1 MKKFTKL
8 LGIVLIM
15 ALVMSMGAIAL
26 AAEGDVTNTP
36 VNTGSF
42 TITITKDTTDKAA
55 HTYGAYQIFK
65 GDLAETE
72 GADGT
77 TAKKVLSNIEWGSGI
92 DTTKVSA
99 LITELNAIEGI
110 TIASGANAAAV
121 AKAIGDA
128 GLENDSAKA
137 QAVADAFNKA
147 LSSTTAGAGTI
158 AADATSGT
166 ITGLNAGYYL
176 IKDTADVDGEGALTR
191 FMLEVVS
198 NVAVTEKA
206 SVPSLTKKVKEKNDT
221 TGEESGWQDAADYDI
236 GDTIPYQIT
245 GTLPSKFAEFD
256 TYKTYTIT
264 DTLSAGLTA
273 PAASGITVKVGE
285 ADVTSHFDI
294 TITGEATAVQTIII
308 ALKTGEDLKTWT
320 SPALTKDSTFV
331 VDYTATLNTS
341 AVIGSEGNP
350 NTAKLEFSNNPNYNG
365 DGDTGTTPEDK
376 VIVFTYEIKALK
388 VEPTS
393 DAAIDQTAY
402 NALTDAEKADYVKV
416 GDKWQKTQAL
426 SGAGFTLYKKVPAGT
441 EGATDGYLKIGNE
454 ITGVTTFE
462 FKGTDAGEYKL
473 VETTVPAGYNKCADI
488 TFTVAATYDTVSAD
502 PKLKT
507 LTVTPETAGFVVEST
522 STTTDDVTTTTFS
535 GNITGKVL
543 NQSGTVLPST
553 GGIGTTIFYV
563 VGSILVVAAGVLLIT
578 KKRMSREG

>member
-1 MKKFTKL
+1 MKMFKSASKL
-8 LGIVLIM
+8 LGIVLMI
-15 ALVMSMGAIAL
+15 ALVMGMGTMAL
-26 AAEGDVTNTP
+26 AADGDTP
-36 VNTGSF
+36 TTY
-42 TITITKDTTDKAA
+42 TITITKDTSDKAA
-55 HTYGAYQIFK
+55 HTYGAFQIFK
-65 GDLAETE
+65 GDLDEKTE
-72 GADGT
+72 GAT
-77 TAKKVLSNIEWGSGI
+77 STKTLSNIQWGDDITPSE
-92 DTTKVSA
+92 T
-99 LITELNAIEGI
+99 LITAINTALGL
-110 TIASGANAAAV
+110 TGDTALASDASAAAV
-121 AKAIGDA
+121 AKAISDKS
-128 GLENDSAKA
+128 LTFDSAGA
-137 QAVADAFNKA
+137 QALADAFNAA
-147 LSSTTAGAGTI
+147 LKTTPSKTGTI
-158 AADATSGT
+158 AVDATSGT

-206 SVPSLTKKVKEKNDT
+206 SVPTLTKKVKEKNDT
-221 TGEESGWQDAADYDI
+221 TGSESGWQDAADYDI

-264 DTLSAGLTA
+264 DILSAGLTA
-273 PAASGITVKVGE
+273 PAKSGITVKVGE
-285 ADVTSHFDI
+285 TDVTSHFDI
-294 TITGEATAVQTIII
+294 TITGAGTEEQVITIK
-308 ALKTGEDLKTWT
+308 LNDDEDLKKWT

-331 VDYTATLNTS
+331 VNYTATLNTS

-388 VEPTS
+388 VEP
-393 DAAIDQTAY
+393 DGAAIDQTAY
-402 NALTDAEKADYVKV
+402 EALTAEQKADYVKV
-416 GDKWQKTQAL
+416 GDKWQKTKAL
-426 SGAGFTLYKKVPAGT
+426 NGAGFTLYKKVPAGT

-454 ITGVTTFE
+454 ITGVTTFQ

-473 VETTVPAGYNKCADI
+473 VETTVPAGYNKCDDI
-488 TFTVAATYDTVSAD
+488 TFTVEATYDTDSAD

-507 LTVTPETAGFVVEST
+507 LTVSPETAGFVVEST

-543 NQSGTVLPST
+543 NQKGTVLPST
-553 GGIGTTIFYV
+553 GGIGTTLFYAIGGVMVLAAV
-563 VGSILVVAAGVLLIT
+563 VMLIA
-578 KKRMSREG
+578 KKRVG

>member
-1 MKKFTKL
+1 MKMFKSASKL
-8 LGIVLIM
+8 LGIVLMI
-15 ALVMSMGAIAL
+15 ALVMGMGTMAL
-26 AAEGDVTNTP
+26 AADGDTP
-36 VNTGSF
+36 TTY
-42 TITITKDTTDKAA
+42 TITITKDTSDKAA
-55 HTYGAYQIFK
+55 HTYGAFQIFK
-65 GDLAETE
+65 GDLDEKTE
-72 GADGT
+72 GAT
-77 TAKKVLSNIEWGSGI
+77 STKTLSNIQWGDDITPSE
-92 DTTKVSA
+92 T
-99 LITELNAIEGI
+99 LITAINTALGL
-110 TIASGANAAAV
+110 TGDTALASDASAAAV
-121 AKAIGDA
+121 AKAISDKS
-128 GLENDSAKA
+128 LTFDSAGA
-137 QAVADAFNKA
+137 QALADAFNAA
-147 LSSTTAGAGTI
+147 LKTTPSKTGTI
-158 AADATSGT
+158 AVDATSGT

-206 SVPSLTKKVKEKNDT
+206 SVPTLTKKVKEKNDT
-221 TGEESGWQDAADYDI
+221 TGSESGWQDAADYDI

-264 DTLSAGLTA
+264 DILSAGLTA
-273 PAASGITVKVGE
+273 PAKSGITVKVGE
-285 ADVTSHFDI
+285 TDVTSHFDI
-294 TITGEATAVQTIII
+294 TITGAGTEEQVITIK
-308 ALKTGEDLKTWT
+308 LNDDEDLKKWT

-331 VDYTATLNTS
+331 VNYTATLNTS

-388 VEPTS
+388 VEP
-393 DAAIDQTAY
+393 DGAAIDQTAY
-402 NALTDAEKADYVKV
+402 EALTAEQKADYVKV
-416 GDKWQKTQAL
+416 GDKWQKTKAL
-426 SGAGFTLYKKVPAGT
+426 NGAGFTLYKKVPAGT

-454 ITGVTTFE
+454 ITGVTTFQ

-473 VETTVPAGYNKCADI
+473 VETTVPAGYNKCDDI
-488 TFTVAATYDTVSAD
+488 TFTVEATYDTDSAD

-507 LTVTPETAGFVVEST
+507 LTVLPETAGFVVEST

-543 NQSGTVLPST
+543 NQKGTVLPST
-553 GGIGTTIFYV
+553 GGIGTTLFYAIGGVMVLAAV
-563 VGSILVVAAGVLLIT
+563 VMLIA
-578 KKRMSREG
+578 KKRVG